1 MPFLF
6 CSPGLF
12 GKNKPEI
19 SALPL
24 RDRVFLDKTNRAIG
38 KGAAT
43 LTVVMVLV
51 TFVIV
56 VLRYGF
62 NLGWIWLQEMVTW
75 MHAAVFLLAAAYTF
89 SEDAHVRVDVFYRS
103 WSQRT
108 KNKVDLVG
116 NVFCLCPLALLLLVG
131 SLDYVSASWEMK
143 ESSREAGGLAY
154 PFIPLLKTLL
164 PLTGLMLFSQGLVH
178 AYACYLKLKDD

>member
-1 MPFLF
+1 M
-6 CSPGLF
+6 
-12 GKNKPEI
+12 
-19 SALPL
+19 
-24 RDRVFLDKTNRAIG
+24 FLDKTNRAIG

-89 SEDAHVRVDVFYRS
+89 SEDAHVRVDVFYRN

-108 KNKVDLVG
+108 KNKVDLIG

-164 PLTGLMLFSQGLVH
+164 PLTGLMLFSQGSVH